1 MHEQHVDGRRLCQS
15 QTPNP
20 SRRSLY
26 LQKSDDSSRWKDL
39 HSLKANSSSETS
51 GDRFRCM
58 EEARQG
64 KTKSVYHLCGCSS
77 RQSSLSSSTL
87 GHEEGQSLLPGVPGA
102 GWALCRVQLNK
113 PFRCH
118 VWLGPHLSRQDRA
131 KAGVRGCGQQWS
143 WGFEWEKMLEH
154 EFFKARTFF
163 FLYICTVQKTTT
175 LDCKIQAI
183 V

>member
-102 GWALCRVQLNK
+102 GWALCRVQALQM
-113 PFRCH
+113 PC
-118 VWLGPHLSRQDRA
+118 VAWSPSISSRQSQSRRERMWSA
-131 KAGVRGCGQQWS
+131 MKLGVWMRKNVGAWV
-143 WGFEWEKMLEH
+143 F
-154 EFFKARTFF
+154 
-163 FLYICTVQKTTT
+163 
-175 LDCKIQAI
+175 
-183 V
+183 

>member
-118 VWLGPHLSRQDRA
+118 VWLGPHLSHQDRA
-131 KAGVRGCGQQWS
+131 KADVRGCGQQWS

-175 LDCKIQAI
+175 PDCKIQAI